1 MEITTHLVSMQDQN
15 RKTLKVNDQIQYK
28 LNNLSEWIKST
39 VLGRA
44 GKVTGKNKNWYNVQE
59 TESEKQK
66 SVDLG
71 QLQWKKLKRIMT
83 LKMLILS

>member
-1 MEITTHLVSMQDQN
+1 MVDIEITTHLMSMQDQN
-15 RKTLKVNDQIQYK
+15 SKTLKVNDQIQYK
-28 LNNLSEWIKST
+28 LNNLNKWIKAT

-44 GKVTGKNKNWYNVQE
+44 GKVTGKNKNWYSVQE

-71 QLQWKKLKRIMT
+71 QLQWE
-83 LKMLILS
+83 

>member
-1 MEITTHLVSMQDQN
+1 MDNTETNKQSILEYIPAADMEITTHSVSMQDQN
-15 RKTLKVNDQIQYK
+15 SKILKANDQIQYK
-28 LNNLSEWIKST
+28 LNNLNEWIKAT

-66 SVDLG
+66 C
-71 QLQWKKLKRIMT
+71 
-83 LKMLILS
+83 